1 MNKED
6 KLRYLNYTIINTPT
20 DSFPEMVTITK
31 GAKKYDLVDRKYV
44 NLHKAKIAVEVAT
57 VDTRIKNQAKQAK
70 KDLVNL
76 GLSQQD

>member
-6 KLRYLNYTIINTPT
+6 KLRYLNHTIINTPT
-20 DSFPEMVTITK
+20 EKFPEMVTITK
-31 GAKKYDLVDRKYV
+31 GAKKYDLVDRKYI

-57 VDTRIKNQAKQAK
+57 VDTRIKAQAKKAK

-76 GLSQQD
+76 GLGEDN

>member
-6 KLRYLNYTIINTPT
+6 KLRYLNHTIINTPT
-20 DSFPEMVTITK
+20 DKFPHMVTITK
-31 GAKKYDLVDRKYV
+31 GAKKYDLVDRKYI

-57 VDTRIKNQAKQAK
+57 VDTRIKQQETKAK

-76 GLSQQD
+76 GLGGQD